1 MKRLGSLGAL
11 TALLF
16 TTLIFAGPP
25 AQAAWFTNLTTHG
38 AKAQTCKVSIDRG
51 TRLKVRVNNRKGTQR
66 VAVFL
71 RRVDANYREKEI
83 VWLRVPKGE
92 VSMTK
97 SLVLTKK
104 QRRKGHSFQIGT
116 KDFGGDAGGSLTPRC

>member
-1 MKRLGSLGAL
+1 MKRLSALGAL

-16 TTLIFAGPP
+16 TTLVLTGPP
-25 AQAAWFTNLTTHG
+25 AQAAWFTNLTTQD

-51 TRLKVRVNNRKGTQR
+51 TRLKVRVDNRKGTQR

-71 RRVDANYREKEI
+71 RRVNARRQQKDI
-83 VWLRVPKGE
+83 VWVRVPKGE
-92 VSMTK
+92 VSKVK
-97 SLVLTKK
+97 SLVMTNR
-104 QRRKGHSFQIGT
+104 QRRSGHSFQIGT